1 MPDPTI
7 WPIPSATPTG
17 PILAPAVSGPVLAAN
32 SNRLDAEIINTSDPS
47 EAISLS
53 RGGVAILGA
62 GLTLTARGSSYS
74 IRTGNLFY
82 GVINAI
88 SATGDA
94 TLSID
99 EGTKP

>member
-7 WPIPSATPTG
+7 WPIPNATPTA
-17 PILAPAVSGPVLAAN
+17 IVAPAVSGPVLAAN
-32 SNRLDAEIINTSDPS
+32 EFRVDAEIINVSDPS

-53 RGGVAILGA
+53 RGDTAVLGA
-62 GLTLTARGSSYS
+62 GITLTARGSSYR
-74 IRTGNLFY
+74 IGTNNMFY

-88 SATGDA
+88 SASGDA
-94 TLSID
+94 ALSID